1 MKENTT
7 GWKFVLMML
16 LCVVVW
22 ALAFPF
28 IRMTL
33 DEGLSP
39 INLTI
44 MRFFVVCV
52 VFLIIL
58 LLKSNKFS
66 KLHKKDVLPIFALGF
81 SGVMVYHLGLNYG
94 EQYVSPGAASLIIA
108 TIPIYIVFL
117 AFIFLKEKITA
128 RQIFG
133 IVLALC
139 GVLIISIWGKE
150 DVFFEI
156 KYLTALIA
164 ILIAAI
170 MGAVYTIAGKKLLE
184 RYSALSLTVYAMLFG
199 SLGLIPFFRLS
210 LFSELADLS
219 LTGWLLIIFLGVFST
234 VIGYFI
240 WYVALEIKPASEIGI
255 YLYLVPVFSTIASY
269 FLLGHAITIFFIFGG
284 AIVIIGLY
292 LVNRKNRKR
301 VRKFL

>member
-1 MKENTT
+1 MKGNVTS
-7 GWKFVLMML
+7 WKFVLMML

-28 IRMTL
+28 IRIVL

-39 INLTI
+39 VNLTI
-44 MRFFVVCV
+44 MRFFVVCI

-66 KLHKKDVLPIFALGF
+66 KLHKKDIFPIFILGF

-117 AFIFLKEKITA
+117 AFIFLKEKITT

-139 GVLIISIWGKE
+139 GVLVISIWGKE
-150 DVFFEI
+150 DVSFEI
-156 KYLTALIA
+156 KYLTALLA

-199 SLGLIPFFRLS
+199 SLGLIPFFRPS
-210 LFSELADLS
+210 LFSELSELT
-219 LTGWLLIIFLGVFST
+219 LTGWFLIVFLGVFST

-284 AIVIIGLY
+284 VIVIIGLY
-292 LVNRKNRKR
+292 LVNLKNKKR